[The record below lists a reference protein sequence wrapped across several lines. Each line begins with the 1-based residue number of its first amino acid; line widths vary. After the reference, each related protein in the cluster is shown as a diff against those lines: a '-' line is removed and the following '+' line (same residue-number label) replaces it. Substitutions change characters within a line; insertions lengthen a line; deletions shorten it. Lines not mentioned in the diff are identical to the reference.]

1 MDRYIPTELHILV
14 VERANYLCEY
24 CLIHENDTFVGCQ
37 VDHIISLKH
46 GGQTEADNL
55 AYACAFC
62 NRYKGSDIGSIVWR
76 TGEFVRFFNPRTDQ
90 WAKHFYLDGVLLKP
104 LTDIGEVTVRIL
116 RFNDSERIL
125 ERETLIAVG
134 DYPSLPA
141 LARMRK

>member
-1 MDRYIPTELHILV
+1 
-14 VERANYLCEY
+14 
-24 CLIHENDTFVGCQ
+24 VG
-37 VDHIISLKH
+37 
-46 GGQTEADNL
+46 
-55 AYACAFC
+55 
-62 NRYKGSDIGSIVWR
+62 R

-90 WAKHFYLDGVLLKP
+90 WAEHFYLDGVLLKP

-125 ERETLIAVG
+125 EREMLIVVG

>member
-1 MDRYIPTELHILV
+1 MDRYIPRELHILV

-24 CLIHENDTFVGCQ
+24 CLIHEDDTFVGCQ

-46 GGQTEADNL
+46 GGQ
-55 AYACAFC
+55 
-62 NRYKGSDIGSIVWR
+62 
-76 TGEFVRFFNPRTDQ
+76 
-90 WAKHFYLDGVLLKP
+90 GVLLKP
-104 LTDIGEVTVRIL
+104 LTDIGEATVRIL

-134 DYPSLPA
+134 DYPSLQA